1 MASYTTIDALRDAGV
16 TVAQASDLRLT
27 AVIELASAMIDRY
40 TGRTFGAVSKTIRVD
55 GTGARAL
62 LLNECIVSIEEIHII
77 DSDDTIS
84 AHLDLDSVRIY
95 NRHLTENLTDPDDRD
110 SPRIEWGQVDRYRE
124 FDNLA
129 RYENIGQWPRGRK
142 NIELVGQFGYT
153 DYDGTATG
161 RVPLLIEHA
170 CNLLVVRELAPIG
183 DPNAAAA
190 WSGPRVRREKT
201 RDQEVEYE
209 SASSFGRSGLGVGR
223 FTGDPRIDSILEN
236 FIRPPML
243 GSA

>member
-1 MASYTTIDALRDAGV
+1 MAPYTTIAALRDAGV
-16 TVAQASDLRLT
+16 TTAQASDARLT
-27 AVIELASAMIDRY
+27 SVIALASTMIDRF
-40 TGRTFGAVSKTIRVD
+40 TGRTFGATTKTIRLD

-62 LLNECIVSIEEIHII
+62 LLNEVIVSIDEIRFL
-77 DSDDTIS
+77 DSDDEIS
-84 AHLDLDSVRIY
+84 MHLDLASVRIY

-110 SPRIEWGQVDRYRE
+110 SPRLEWAQVHRYRE
-124 FDNLA
+124 FENQA
-129 RYENIGQWPRGRK
+129 HYENVGAWPRGRK

-170 CNLLVVRELAPIG
+170 CNLIVIREMAPIT
-183 DPNAAAA
+183 DPNAGASMSMA
-190 WSGPRVRREKT
+190 RVRREKT

-209 SASSFGRSGLGVGR
+209 SAAAFGRSGLGVGR

-236 FIRPPML
+236 FIRPPL
-243 GSA
+243 LRSA